1 MTTRTTDAEVL
12 GPDQHASSADLSALS
27 EGDARLVDPEANRDL
42 LRLATAGS
50 VDDGKSTLVGRLLY
64 DTKSVLADQLAAVER
79 VSRERGLQH
88 PDLALLTDG
97 LRAERE
103 QGITI
108 DVAYRYFSTP
118 GRSYILADTPGHVQY
133 TRNMVTGASTAELA
147 LILVDARHGV
157 LEQTRRHLAVTGL
170 LGLRHVALVVN
181 KMDLVDFDQQ
191 VFDAIVADFTAM
203 AGHVGISA
211 VTAVP
216 ISALMGDNVV
226 TRSVHTPWYDGPTL
240 LQHLETVD
248 VTVDPSD
255 EAFRMPVQYVIR
267 PQTPEHPDY
276 RGYAGRITSGVVS
289 VGDRIQVQP
298 EGFSSTVVGIDRVG
312 RPGEPTE
319 HQRAHAPQ
327 SVVLRLADD
336 LDIARGDLLA
346 TAERPATEVKDL
358 DATVAVLSSK
368 PLRVRDMVLV
378 RVGTATV
385 KGLVTDLV
393 DTLDMT
399 TLERGPAPAE
409 LPLNG
414 IGGIRVRLARPV
426 AVDDYAAA
434 RRTGSFLLVDPV
446 DGSTLAAGLITL
458 TGDLVD
464 ADSWLI

>member
-1 MTTRTTDAEVL
+1 MATETID
-12 GPDQHASSADLSALS
+12 PDALS
-27 EGDARLVDPEANRDL
+27 ESDRMLVDPEASRDL

-50 VDDGKSTLVGRLLY
+50 VDDGKSTLVGRLLF
-64 DTKSVLADQLAAVER
+64 DTKSVLADQLDAVER

-118 GRSYILADTPGHVQY
+118 TRSYILADTPGHVQY

-170 LGLRHVALVVN
+170 LGIRHVAVAVN
-181 KMDLVDFDQQ
+181 KMDLVDFSES
-191 VFDAIVADFTAM
+191 VFTGIVAELQRL
-203 AGHVGISA
+203 AGHVGIDA

-216 ISALMGDNVV
+216 VSALLGDNVV
-226 TRSVHTPWYDGPTL
+226 TRSAHTPWYDGPTML
-240 LQHLETVD
+240 EHLETVE
-248 VTVDPSD
+248 VGASPQD

-267 PQTPEHPDY
+267 PQSAEHPDY
-276 RGYAGRITSGVVS
+276 RGYAGRITSGVVE
-289 VGDRIQVQP
+289 VGTRIQVQP
-298 EGFSSTVVGIDRVG
+298 EGFTTTVVGIDRVG
-312 RPGEPTE
+312 RPGEPVE
-319 HQRAHAPQ
+319 RERAHAPQ

-336 LDIARGDLLA
+336 LDISRGDLISEA
-346 TAERPATEVKDL
+346 ARPATEVKDL
-358 DATVAVLSSK
+358 EATVAVLSSR
-368 PLRVRDMVLV
+368 PLRHRDMVYV

-399 TLERGPAPAE
+399 TLERGPAPSE

-414 IGGIRVRLARPV
+414 IGTIRLRLGRPV

-434 RRTGSFLLVDPV
+434 RRTGSFLLISPD
-446 DGSTLAAGLITL
+446 DGATLAAGMVQL

>member
-1 MTTRTTDAEVL
+1 M
-12 GPDQHASSADLSALS
+12 
-27 EGDARLVDPEANRDL
+27 LVDPEASRDL

-50 VDDGKSTLVGRLLY
+50 VDDGKSTLVGRLLF
-64 DTKSVLADQLAAVER
+64 DTKSVLADQLDAVER

-118 GRSYILADTPGHVQY
+118 TRSYILADTPGHVQY

-170 LGLRHVALVVN
+170 LGIRHVAVAVN
-181 KMDLVDFDQQ
+181 KMDLVDFSES
-191 VFDAIVADFTAM
+191 VFTGIVAELQRL
-203 AGHVGISA
+203 AGHVGIDA

-216 ISALMGDNVV
+216 VSALLGDNVV
-226 TRSVHTPWYDGPTL
+226 TRSAHTPWYDGPTML
-240 LQHLETVD
+240 EHLETVE
-248 VTVDPSD
+248 VGASPQD

-267 PQTPEHPDY
+267 PQSAEHPDY
-276 RGYAGRITSGVVS
+276 RGYAGRITSGVVE
-289 VGDRIQVQP
+289 VGTRIQVQP
-298 EGFSSTVVGIDRVG
+298 EGFTTTVVGIDRVG
-312 RPGEPTE
+312 RPGEPVE
-319 HQRAHAPQ
+319 RERAHAPQ

-336 LDIARGDLLA
+336 LDISRGDLISEA
-346 TAERPATEVKDL
+346 ARPATEVKDL
-358 DATVAVLSSK
+358 EATVAVLSSR
-368 PLRVRDMVLV
+368 PLRHRDMVYV

-399 TLERGPAPAE
+399 TLERGPAPSE

-414 IGGIRVRLARPV
+414 IGTIRLRLGRPV

-434 RRTGSFLLVDPV
+434 RRTGSFLLISPD
-446 DGSTLAAGLITL
+446 DGATLAAGMVQL

>member
-1 MTTRTTDAEVL
+1 MATETID
-12 GPDQHASSADLSALS
+12 PDALS
-27 EGDARLVDPEANRDL
+27 ESDRMLVDPEAGRDL

-50 VDDGKSTLVGRLLY
+50 VDDGKSTLVGRLLF
-64 DTKSVLADQLAAVER
+64 DTKSVLADQLDAVER

-118 GRSYILADTPGHVQY
+118 TRSYILADTPGHVQY

-170 LGLRHVALVVN
+170 LGIRHVAVAVN
-181 KMDLVDFDQQ
+181 KMDLVDFSEP
-191 VFDAIVADFTAM
+191 VFTGIVAELQRL
-203 AGHVGISA
+203 AGHVGIDA

-216 ISALMGDNVV
+216 VSALLGDNVV
-226 TRSVHTPWYDGPTL
+226 TRSAHTPWYDGPTML
-240 LQHLETVD
+240 EHLETVE
-248 VTVDPSD
+248 VGASPQD

-267 PQTPEHPDY
+267 PQSAEHPDY
-276 RGYAGRITSGVVS
+276 RGYAGRITSGVVE
-289 VGDRIQVQP
+289 VGTRVQVQP
-298 EGFSSTVVGIDRVG
+298 EGFATTVVGIDRVG
-312 RPGEPTE
+312 RPGEPVE
-319 HQRAHAPQ
+319 RERAHAPQ

-336 LDIARGDLLA
+336 LDISRGDLISEA
-346 TAERPATEVKDL
+346 ARPATEVKDL
-358 DATVAVLSSK
+358 EATVAVLSSR
-368 PLRVRDMVLV
+368 PIRPRDMVYV

-399 TLERGPAPAE
+399 TLERGPAPSE

-414 IGGIRVRLARPV
+414 IGTIRLRLGRPV

-434 RRTGSFLLVDPV
+434 RRTGSFLLISPD
-446 DGSTLAAGLITL
+446 DGATLAAGMVQL